1 MYLDNN
7 LLVSGS
13 ISGSTITP
21 QTIATSGSVLST
33 NTVDLGTTRDIGSGN
48 EYPALHAIIG
58 TAVAGGT
65 STEIQV
71 ITADDSALT
80 TNVTVVGTSGAVLTA
95 SLTAGAR
102 FAVFINPQLMG
113 RSARRYLG
121 ARYVI
126 TGTNSAGTVTA
137 HFGLDT
143 QDGQRFYASG
153 FSVS

>member
-1 MYLDNN
+1 MYMDRN
-7 LLVSGS
+7 LTVSGTLSGTTWTGQS
-13 ISGSTITP
+13 IASTGNVI
-21 QTIATSGSVLST
+21 ST
-33 NTVDLGTTRDIGSGN
+33 DSIDLGSARSIADGS
-48 EYPALHAIIG
+48 EYPILHAIIG

-71 ITADDSALT
+71 IMADDSALT
-80 TNVTVVGTSGAVLTA
+80 TNVTVVGSSGAVLTA

-102 FAVFINPQLMG
+102 FAVMPNPILMG
-113 RSARRYLG
+113 RTLRRFVG

-126 TGTNSAGTVTA
+126 SGTNSAGTIIA
-137 HFGLDT
+137 HLGLDV

>member
-13 ISGSTITP
+13 ISGSTVTP
-21 QTIATSGSVLST
+21 QSIATSGNVLST
-33 NTVDLGTTRDIGSGN
+33 NTIDLGVARDIGEGT
-48 EYPALHAIIG
+48 EYPILHAIIG

-65 STEIQV
+65 STEIQAIV
-71 ITADDSALT
+71 ADDAALT
-80 TNVTVVGTSGAVLTA
+80 TNVTVVGSSGAIATA
-95 SLTAGAR
+95 SLTAGKR
-102 FAVFINPQLMG
+102 FAVEINPQIG
-113 RSARRYLG
+113 STGRRYLG

-143 QDGQRFYASG
+143 QDGQKFYTSG

>member
-13 ISGSTITP
+13 VSGSTVTP
-21 QTIATSGSVLST
+21 QSIATSGSVLST
-33 NTVDLGTTRDIGSGN
+33 NTVDLGTARDIGEGTD
-48 EYPALHAIIG
+48 YPYLHAIIG

-65 STEIQV
+65 STEVQV
-71 ITADDSALT
+71 IVADDAGLT
-80 TNVTVVGTSGAVLTA
+80 TNVTVVGSSGAIATA
-95 SLTAGAR
+95 SLTAGKR
-102 FAVFINPQLMG
+102 IAVMLNPQVASLG
-113 RSARRYLG
+113 RRYLG

-137 HFGLDT
+137 FFGLDV
-143 QDGQRFYASG
+143 QDGQKFYASG

>member
-13 ISGSTITP
+13 VSGNTVTP
-21 QTIATSGSVLST
+21 QSIATSGNVLST
-33 NTVDLGTTRDIGSGN
+33 NTVDLGTARDIGQGTD
-48 EYPALHAIIG
+48 YPELHAFIG

-65 STEIQV
+65 STEFQV
-71 ITADDSALT
+71 ITADDAALT
-80 TNVTVVGTSGAVLTA
+80 TNVTVVGSSGAIATA
-95 SLTAGAR
+95 ALTAGKR
-102 FAVFINPQLMG
+102 IAVMINPQITNTV
-113 RSARRYLG
+113 RRYLG

-137 HFGLDT
+137 HFGLDL